1 MVRVVPTTLKQLIS
15 YVLPEGWLIIA
26 KEGNVLADKW
36 KSKRIFTPRW
46 WRNPSASQGF
56 SFCPCTDQL
65 NKGLLH
71 QLHRRAHAGARTYV
85 YFPSFQPVLASED
98 TDRFRWVLACK
109 GVQKK
114 KKKRLTF
121 MLQGHGITSWEKY
134 IFELHAA
141 VAQAW
146 TNLSHFTSVCIC
158 PSNLVLQVK
167 IRHWWPIFRNFYYKN
182 CADIE

>member
-114 KKKRLTF
+114 KKKKGWPLCCRVTGSQVGRSTSLNCTQQWHRLGPI
-121 MLQGHGITSWEKY
+121 LATSLRSA
-134 IFELHAA
+134 FAP
-141 VAQAW
+141 V
-146 TNLSHFTSVCIC
+146 T
-158 PSNLVLQVK
+158 
-167 IRHWWPIFRNFYYKN
+167 
-182 CADIE
+182 